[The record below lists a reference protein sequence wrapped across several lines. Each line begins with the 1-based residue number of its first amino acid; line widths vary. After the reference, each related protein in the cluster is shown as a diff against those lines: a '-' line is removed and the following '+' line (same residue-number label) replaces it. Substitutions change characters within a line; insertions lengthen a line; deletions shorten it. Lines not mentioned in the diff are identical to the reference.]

1 MGARTGAASDGKL
14 ANEEGIGGEA
24 QGWCVGGGALC
35 GWFRAILRYVSEIA
49 LTCVQ
54 PVEISIHH
62 LYDLSVTHYQVA
74 RSDLPFCLFCPLFLR
89 SSFSFF
95 FISVSAVYSS
105 VFASHSYPS

>member
-1 MGARTGAASDGKL
+1 MGARSGAASDGKL
-14 ANEEGIGGEA
+14 ANEEGIGEEA
-24 QGWCVGGGALC
+24 QGGCAGGGALC

-74 RSDLPFCLFCPLFLR
+74 RSDFPFLSFLSFISLFFFSLLFLFCLCGLFFCFC
-89 SSFSFF
+89 FSFL
-95 FISVSAVYSS
+95 
-105 VFASHSYPS
+105 P